1 MTGVN
6 LDHYGDA
13 LMRNPDT
20 WVWLVVAVL
29 GVAACL
35 RVIALFGADD
45 WVSFAVMLVVCWIAL
60 GCLVDVGFTG
70 AIAGHLT
77 DVWYWQLAASS
88 VIWLVGSY
96 WLVNRFIDW
105 VRAQFPR
112 NTLPR

>member
-1 MTGVN
+1 MNGVN

-45 WVSFAVMLVVCWIAL
+45 WVSFAVMLVVCWL
-60 GCLVDVGFTG
+60 R
-70 AIAGHLT
+70 
-77 DVWYWQLAASS
+77 WAASS
-88 VIWLVGSY
+88 MSDSPARSRVTSQMCGTGSLPRRVPSGWLVATG
-96 WLVNRFIDW
+96 W
-105 VRAQFPR
+105 
-112 NTLPR
+112 